1 MYVLQEK
8 FHIVDSTTKAALQ
21 MFTRNKERHVFLFE
35 KVLVLSK
42 KATNRV
48 GDSKKPGSPSFLY
61 KEHYLVSVKLNLLEL
76 VYIQYMYMS
85 SVNLYVHVCW

>member
-1 MYVLQEK
+1 
-8 FHIVDSTTKAALQ
+8 

-42 KATNRV
+42 KVTNRV

-61 KEHYLVSVKLNLLEL
+61 KEHYLVSIRIAKSVAL
-76 VYIQYMYMS
+76 VYIQYMYVS
-85 SVNLYVHVCW
+85 SVKLYVHVCW

>member
-1 MYVLQEK
+1 
-8 FHIVDSTTKAALQ
+8 

-42 KATNRV
+42 KVTNRV

-61 KEHYLVSVKLNLLEL
+61 KEHYLVSIKIAKPVSTS
-76 VYIQYMYMS
+76 VYTIYVCVS